1 MAQGDSIF
9 ALASASGKA
18 GIAVLRLSGPL
29 VASCLLKVMQRDQL
43 PPARR
48 AVLAKLYHP
57 ATSSILDHALVIW
70 LQGPNSYSGEDMAEL
85 HLHGGR
91 AILHSVCDALTQCG
105 LRMAE
110 PGEFSRRAVVNG
122 KMDLTMAEAVMDMVE
137 AETEQQQKAALRQLD
152 GGLRDLYAR
161 WSDELTHHLAHLEAA
176 IDFADDDLPD
186 NVRDNATMALKNL
199 ATEVQAHLAD
209 ARRGERQREGLSVV
223 IIGAP
228 NAGKSSLLNWLAQ
241 REVAIVTPIAGTTR
255 DVLEVH
261 CDLGGYAVQLVDTA
275 GLRETDN
282 VVEQEGIKRALKR
295 AEQADFKL
303 VLFDGSHDKPD
314 ASSLEQ
320 IGVDD
325 LVIITKA
332 DLPQQLSLPTS
343 CSAPLHI
350 STQTGQGMPEL
361 LAAITSKVQ
370 SLSESTQAV
379 LPTRARHREALQ
391 STYESLQRAI
401 SAPQDDLRAEDVRLA
416 RRHLGRITGQVGVE
430 DLLDIIFRDFCLGK

>member
-1 MAQGDSIF
+1 MQGDSIF
-9 ALASASGKA
+9 ALASAAGKA

-29 VASCLLKVMQRDQL
+29 VPNAVRTLLQRDQL
-43 PPARR
+43 PPVRR
-48 AVLAKLYHP
+48 AVLAKLHHP
-57 ATSSILDHALVIW
+57 STRQILDHALVIW

-91 AILHSVCDALTQCG
+91 AILHSVCEALTLCG
-105 LRMAE
+105 LRLAE

-137 AETEQQQKAALRQLD
+137 AETEQQQKVALRQLD

-186 NVRDNATMALKNL
+186 NVRDHATTALVKL

-209 ARRGERQREGLSVV
+209 ARRGERQRDGLSVV

-228 NAGKSSLLNWLAQ
+228 NAGKSSLLNMLAQ
-241 REVAIVTPIAGTTR
+241 RDVAIVTPIAGTTR
-255 DVLEVH
+255 DVLEVQ
-261 CDLGGYAVQLVDTA
+261 CDLAGYAVQLVDTA

-303 VLFDGSHDKPD
+303 VLMDGSQDILE
-314 ASSLEQ
+314 ASILQQ
-320 IGVDD
+320 IGPDD
-325 LVIITKA
+325 LLVITKA
-332 DLPQQLSLPTS
+332 DLPQQLCLPAS
-343 CSAPLHI
+343 YGNALHI
-350 STQTGQGMPEL
+350 STQTGVGVQAL
-361 LAAITSKVQ
+361 LERITDKVRA
-370 SLSESTQAV
+370 LSESTQAI
-379 LPTRARHREALQ
+379 LPTRARHREALLA
-391 STYESLQRAI
+391 THEALQRAI
-401 SAPQDDLRAEDVRLA
+401 AAPQDDLRAEDVRLA